1 MEPFQLHVKGGEN
14 LSKKVKKLK
23 ENDFLSISARIRV
36 LENRLLTAERMERM
50 IDAKDVNDAAK
61 VLGECGY
68 PELSEVTNSALDAM
82 LAQAQAALFADMGKA
97 VGNEALMDVFRVK
110 YDYHNAKTL
119 VKAEALKLSQ
129 DRLLLGGGR
138 YDPAVLA
145 EDYRREDLR
154 ACTDTFREAVGRA
167 REVLGS
173 SGDPQQADF
182 ILDRAYFEE
191 LSALAKASGSKFLEG
206 YVATLID
213 GANLRAAV
221 RSARLDKAGEFLR
234 AVLAPGGV
242 VATGAIAA
250 AKGDEL
256 GKVFKNTAF
265 EAAAEAGAAVAVP
278 NGGPLTEFERMCDD
292 AVMAYLA
299 KARQIPFGE
308 QPVIAYLYARE
319 AEATA
324 IRIILTGRMAGID
337 GATIRQRLRRAYC

>member
-1 MEPFQLHVKGGEN
+1 M
-14 LSKKVKKLK
+14 SKTKKIKLK
-23 ENDFLSISARIRV
+23 ENDFLSISARVRV

-68 PELSEVTNSALDAM
+68 PDLPEVTPSALEAM

-97 VGNEALMDVFRVK
+97 VGNEALFDVFRCK

-119 VKAEALKLSQ
+119 VKAEALKLDE

-138 YDPAVLA
+138 YAPAALA

-154 ACTDTFREAVGRA
+154 SYAPIFQEAIGHA

-182 ILDRAYFEE
+182 ILDRAYFQE
-191 LSALAKASGSKFLEG
+191 LSDLAEASGSKFLEG
-206 YVATLID
+206 YVTALID
-213 GANLRAAV
+213 AANLRSAV
-221 RSARLDKAGEFLR
+221 RAARLDKGGEFLR
-234 AVLAPGGV
+234 QVLVAGGSV
-242 VATGAIAA
+242 SPEDIVRVKGTEL
-250 AKGDEL
+250 AKP
-256 GKVFKNTAF
+256 FKDTAF
-265 EAAAEAGAAVAVP
+265 KAAAEAGAALAVP
-278 NGGPLTEFERMCDD
+278 NGGALTDFERLCDD
-292 AVMAYLA
+292 AVMDYLA
-299 KARQIPFGE
+299 KARMIPFGE
-308 QPVIAYLYARE
+308 QPVAAYLYARE

-324 IRIILTGRMAGID
+324 IRIILTGRMADID

>member
-1 MEPFQLHVKGGEN
+1 MKGGKT
-14 LSKKVKKLK
+14 LSKTKKLK
-23 ENDFLSISARIRV
+23 ENDFLSISARVRV
-36 LENRLLTAERMERM
+36 LETKLLTAERMERM

-68 PELSEVTNSALDAM
+68 PDLPEVTNSALDAM
-82 LAQAQAALFADMGKA
+82 LADAQAALFADMGKA
-97 VGNEALMDVFRVK
+97 VGNEALMDVFRCK

-119 VKAEALKLSQ
+119 VKAEALKLNQ

-138 YDPAVLA
+138 YAPAELA

-154 ACTDTFREAVGRA
+154 AYAETFQKAIGRA

-173 SGDPQQADF
+173 SGDPQQADI

-191 LSALAKASGSKFLEG
+191 LSALATASGSKFLEG
-206 YVATLID
+206 YVSTLID

-221 RSARLDKAGEFLR
+221 RAARLDKAGEFLR
-234 AVLAPGGV
+234 AVLVPGGT
-242 VATGAIAA
+242 VATGAIASV
-250 AKGDEL
+250 KGSEL
-256 GKVFKNTAF
+256 GKVFKNTGF
-265 EAAAEAGAAVAVP
+265 KDAAEAGAALAAP
-278 NGGPLTEFERMCDD
+278 GGGPLTDFERMCDD

-299 KARQIPFGE
+299 KARMIPFGE
-308 QPVIAYLYARE
+308 QPVVAYLYARE

>member
-1 MEPFQLHVKGGEN
+1 M
-14 LSKKVKKLK
+14 SKTKKIKLK
-23 ENDFLSISARIRV
+23 ENDFLSISARVRV

-68 PELSEVTNSALDAM
+68 PDLPEVTPSALEDM

-97 VGNEALMDVFRVK
+97 VGDDALIDVFRCK

-119 VKAEALKLSQ
+119 VKAEALKLDQ

-138 YDPAVLA
+138 YGPAALA

-154 ACTDTFREAVGRA
+154 AYAGTFREAIGHA

-182 ILDRAYFEE
+182 ILDRAYFQE
-191 LSALAKASGSKFLEG
+191 LTALAKQSGSKFLEG
-206 YVATLID
+206 YVAALID
-213 GANLRAAV
+213 GANLRSAV
-221 RSARLDKAGEFLR
+221 RAARLGKGGEFLR
-234 AVLAPGGV
+234 QVLAAGGSV
-242 VATGAIAA
+242 PPEDIARV
-250 AKGDEL
+250 KGTEL
-256 GKVFKNTAF
+256 ARVFKGTGF
-265 EAAAEAGAAVAVP
+265 QAAAEEGSALAVP
-278 NGGPLTEFERMCDD
+278 NGGALTDFERLCDD
-292 AVMAYLA
+292 AVMAYLRS
-299 KARQIPFGE
+299 ARMIPFGE
-308 QPVIAYLYARE
+308 QPVVSYLYARE

-337 GATIRQRLRRAYC
+337 GGTIRRRLRRAYC

>member
-1 MEPFQLHVKGGEN
+1 M
-14 LSKKVKKLK
+14 SKKVKKLK
-23 ENDFLSISARIRV
+23 ENDFLSISARVRV

-68 PELSEVTNSALDAM
+68 PDLPEAAPAALEAM
-82 LAQAQAALFADMGKA
+82 LAQAQAALFEDMGKA
-97 VGNEALMDVFRVK
+97 VGNPALIDVFRCK

-119 VKAEALKLSQ
+119 VKAEALKLNQ

-138 YDPAVLA
+138 YDPSLLA

-154 ACTDTFREAVGRA
+154 AYAGTFQEAVGHA

-191 LSALAKASGSKFLEG
+191 LSFLAGQSGSKFLEG
-206 YVATLID
+206 YVSALID

-234 AVLAPGGV
+234 AVLVPGGT
-242 VATGAIAA
+242 VATGAIAS
-250 AKGDEL
+250 AKGSEL
-256 GKVFKNTAF
+256 GKVFKNTGFA
-265 EAAAEAGAAVAVP
+265 AAAEAGAAVAVP

-299 KARQIPFGE
+299 KARMIPFGE
-308 QPVIAYLYARE
+308 QPVAAYLYARE

-324 IRIILTGRMAGID
+324 IRIILTGRMADID
-337 GATIRQRLRRAYC
+337 GATIRQRLRRTYC

>member
-1 MEPFQLHVKGGEN
+1 M
-14 LSKKVKKLK
+14 SKVKKIK

-68 PELSEVTNSALDAM
+68 PDLPEVTFSALEAM
-82 LAQAQAALFADMGKA
+82 LADAQAALFADMGKA
-97 VGNEALMDVFRVK
+97 VGNDALMDVFRCK

-119 VKAEALKLSQ
+119 VKAEALKLDQ

-138 YDPAVLA
+138 YDPATLA

-154 ACTDTFREAVGRA
+154 AYADTFREAIGQA

-182 ILDRAYFEE
+182 ILDRAYFQE
-191 LSALAKASGSKFLEG
+191 LTALAHASGSKFLAG
-206 YVATLID
+206 YVAALID
-213 GANLRAAV
+213 GANLRSAV
-221 RSARLDKAGEFLR
+221 RAARLDKGGEFLR
-234 AVLAPGGV
+234 QVLAEGGTV
-242 VATGAIAA
+242 LPEEIARV
-250 AKGDEL
+250 KGTEL
-256 GKVFKNTAF
+256 GRAFKNTAF
-265 EAAAEAGAAVAVP
+265 AAAAEEGAKLAVP
-278 NGGPLTEFERMCDD
+278 NGGALTDFERMCDD

-299 KARQIPFGE
+299 KARMIPFGE

>member
-1 MEPFQLHVKGGEN
+1 M
-14 LSKKVKKLK
+14 SKKVKKLK

-36 LENRLLTAERMERM
+36 LENKLLTAERMERM

-82 LAQAQAALFADMGKA
+82 LAQAQAALFADMGKT

-119 VKAEALKLSQ
+119 VKAEALKLDQ

-138 YDPAVLA
+138 YDPATLA
-145 EDYRREDLR
+145 EDYRREELR
-154 ACTDTFREAVGRA
+154 ACTATFREAVNHA

-191 LSALAKASGSKFLEG
+191 LSALAKASGSRFLEG
-206 YVATLID
+206 YVAALID

-221 RSARLDKAGEFLR
+221 RAARLSKAGEFLR
-234 AVLAPGGV
+234 AVLVPGGTV
-242 VATGAIAA
+242 STGAIAA

-256 GKVFKNTAF
+256 DRVFKNTAF
-265 EAAAEAGAAVAVP
+265 EAAAGAGAAVAVP

-299 KARQIPFGE
+299 KARMIPFGE

-337 GATIRQRLRRAYC
+337 GTTIRARLRRAYC